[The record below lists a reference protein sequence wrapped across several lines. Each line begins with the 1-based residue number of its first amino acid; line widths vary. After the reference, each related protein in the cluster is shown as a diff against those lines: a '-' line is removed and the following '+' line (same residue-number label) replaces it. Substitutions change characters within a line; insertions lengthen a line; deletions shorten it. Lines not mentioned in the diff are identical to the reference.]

1 MSLFAAIAR
10 HARDTPHQ
18 PALQGSHQHLDYQ
31 TLWQQIQRL
40 ASQLQRLGISRL
52 ALQLDNGL
60 PWALLDLAC
69 TRAGIVVIPVPH
81 FFSQAQQTWLLESS
95 GADALVGPQHQ
106 GWHAAEPLAL
116 ISGPHVAQHIEQTTP
131 LWRRQPANR
140 PALPKGTAKITY
152 TSGTTGQPKGVCLS
166 LSQMMAVSHALA
178 ERVAPAKVE
187 KHTTLLPLATLL
199 ENITGLYVPLL
210 TGACSRIPS
219 LGELGF
225 SGSSSL
231 NAAMLGEALLRW
243 PTHSLVLV
251 PELLRLLLALCVSTP
266 MLLQQLKSLRFIAVG
281 GGKVAPDLIKHARQ
295 LGLPVY
301 EGYGLSECGS
311 VVALNSPDADKPG
324 SVGRSLPHCRVAI
337 ATDGEVMVS
346 GSAMLGYLGSSEAT
360 PEQMATGEPSAIQIA
375 TGDLGHLDDDGYL
388 YITGRKKSVQITAFG
403 RNFSPEWVESEAQL
417 CPAIARIVVFGDG
430 QPANV
435 ALIQP
440 LPGREAELAQQI
452 AGLNQRLPDY
462 ARLHHWLP
470 VALDQHPGLLTAN
483 GRPRRNE
490 IYQHFARQIGQC
502 LEQGLTGESI

>member
-1 MSLFAAIAR
+1 MSLFDAIAK
-10 HARDTPHQ
+10 HARDNPQ
-18 PALQGSHQHLDYQ
+18 SPALLSSQQRLDYQ

-40 ASQLQRLGISRL
+40 ASQLQQLDISRL

-81 FFSQAQQTWLLESS
+81 FFSQAQQAWLLESS
-95 GADALVGPQHQ
+95 GADALVGPHHQ
-106 GWHAAEPLAL
+106 GWHAAEPLSL
-116 ISGPHVAQHIEQTTP
+116 ITGELP
-131 LWRRQPANR
+131 LWRHTPANR

-166 LSQMMAVSHALA
+166 LTQMMAVSHALA

-187 KHTTLLPLATLL
+187 KHLTLLPLATLL

-225 SGSSSL
+225 TGSSSL
-231 NAAMLGEALLRW
+231 NPAMLGEALLRW

-251 PELLRLLLALCVSTP
+251 PELLRLLLALCTSTP
-266 MLLQQLKSLRFIAVG
+266 TLAQQLKSLRFIAVG

-324 SVGRSLPHCRVAI
+324 SVGRPLPHCQVTI
-337 ATDGEVMVS
+337 ASDGEIMVS
-346 GSAMLGYLGSSEAT
+346 GSAMLGYLGSNEPT
-360 PEQMATGEPSAIQIA
+360 PEQIATGEPSAMQIA
-375 TGDLGHLDDDGYL
+375 TGDLGHLDDEGYL
-388 YITGRKKSVQITAFG
+388 HITGRKKNVQITAFG
-403 RNFSPEWVESEAQL
+403 RNFSPEWVEAEAQL

-440 LPGREAELAQQI
+440 LPGKEADLPRQI

-490 IYQHFARQIGQC
+490 IYQHFSRQISQC
-502 LEQGLTGESI
+502 LTGESS